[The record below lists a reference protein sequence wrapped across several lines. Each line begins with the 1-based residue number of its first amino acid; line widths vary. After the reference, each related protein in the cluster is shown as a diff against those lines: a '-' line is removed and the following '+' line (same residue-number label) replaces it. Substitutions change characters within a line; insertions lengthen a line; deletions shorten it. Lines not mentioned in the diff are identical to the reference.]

1 MRPTMDALLAAAD
14 EQQVFVRWLRM
25 PEGWRGAYHLPS
37 RTVYLRKG
45 MSERSAVPTLM
56 HELTHAARGDDG
68 HQTRPVE
75 ARIDRQV
82 ACRLITPGA
91 YRAAEMLAGPHLG
104 ALAAELDVPCWVIL
118 AYRETLRRHK
128 IVA

>member
-1 MRPTMDALLAAAD
+1 M
-14 EQQVFVRWLRM
+14 
-25 PEGWRGAYHLPS
+25 WR
-37 RTVYLRKG
+37 
-45 MSERSAVPTLM
+45 
-56 HELTHAARGDDG
+56 HAARGDDD
-68 HQTRPVE
+68 HQTRSVE

-91 YRAAEMLAGPHLG
+91 YRAAEALVEPHLG
-104 ALAAELDVPCWVIL
+104 ALAVELDVPSWINL